1 MQNFDNLQFVELKIY
16 VNSELNLYDLRFPGV
31 FAVYCVKTNRVFF
44 VSAEDILSEIGSFFE
59 DLVSGTFENKLLLND
74 FLLYGKESFQFF
86 VLACDLDFENEI
98 KRERALNKLKTLYS
112 GDFY

>member
-1 MQNFDNLQFVELKIY
+1 MSY
-16 VNSELNLYDLRFPGV
+16 
-31 FAVYCVKTNRVFF
+31 
-44 VSAEDILSEIGSFFE
+44 
-59 DLVSGTFENKLLLND
+59 D